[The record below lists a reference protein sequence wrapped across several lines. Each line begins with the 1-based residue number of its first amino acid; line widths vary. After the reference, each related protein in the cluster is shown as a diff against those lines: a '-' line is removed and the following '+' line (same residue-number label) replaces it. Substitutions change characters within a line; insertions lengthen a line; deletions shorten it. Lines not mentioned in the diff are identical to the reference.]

1 MSLLNYV
8 SVIVIAEVL
17 NKAVVGFTNHVVF
30 GGS

>member
-1 MSLLNYV
+1 MSLVNYV
-8 SVIVIAEVL
+8 SVIVIAAVL